1 MNTTTALILLATSRR
16 EKSPLSYAVRCKLR
30 KLRLECK
37 LRRSRLQMALDNE
50 RHIKSALKLHNAI
63 QGLTAVIENLRGI

>member
-37 LRRSRLQMALDNE
+37 LRRLQMALDNE
-50 RHIKSALKLHNAI
+50 CHIGTAMKLHNAI
-63 QGLTAVIENLRGI
+63 LGLNAVIENLRGI